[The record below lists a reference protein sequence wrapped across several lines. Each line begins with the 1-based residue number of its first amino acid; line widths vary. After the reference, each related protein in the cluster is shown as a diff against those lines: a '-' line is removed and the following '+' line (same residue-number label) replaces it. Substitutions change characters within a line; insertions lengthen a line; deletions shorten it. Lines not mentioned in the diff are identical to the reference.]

1 MHSFSEHLANFSIS
15 SLVPLDAGKV
25 LVKVVSVWASMV
37 AQLVKNL
44 PAMQGTQVRSL
55 GWEDPLEEGMVT
67 LPSILA

>member
-1 MHSFSEHLANFSIS
+1 MHSFFEHLANFSIS

-44 PAMQGTQVRSL
+44 PAKQGTQVRSL
-55 GWEDPLEEGMVT
+55 GWEDTLEKGAAT
-67 LPSILA
+67 C

>member
-15 SLVPLDAGKV
+15 SLVPLDAGEV

-44 PAMQGTQVRSL
+44 PAMQGTQFRSL
-55 GWEDPLEEGMVT
+55 GWEDTLEKGAAT
-67 LPSILA
+67 Y